1 MTKYSLLLS
10 GGGTNGV
17 VYVGVFRKLRE
28 LNISIKKLLGVS
40 IGSIFGLVYILDY
53 SDEEI
58 YNILINTD
66 FNMFKGNVKFSNLIN
81 NYGINSFNPIKE
93 WIQTLIENKGLDKNI
108 TFDNLFKITSIH
120 YQVTAANLCKNRIT
134 IFDHI
139 FTPNI
144 RVIDAIRMSCC
155 VPFIFI
161 PMKYNGDIHVDG
173 GLIDSFPIEL
183 FKEDL
188 PNVIAIKI
196 QNEHVIKK
204 DIDNIID
211 YSQNIL
217 NSLLRTR
224 SNKVDYYKDYNCIY
238 TIEIPRNNFIDFDM
252 DLEKKE
258 ALVQLG
264 YDSLHPLT

>member
-1 MTKYSLLLS
+1 MKEYSLLLS

-40 IGSIFGLVYILDY
+40 IGSIFGLVYILNY
-53 SDEEI
+53 SNEEI
-58 YNILINTD
+58 YDILINTD
-66 FNMFKGNVKFSNLIN
+66 FNMFKKNIKFSNLIN
-81 NYGINSFNPIKE
+81 NYGINSFNTIKE
-93 WIQTLIENKGLDKNI
+93 WIQTLIENKGVDKNI
-108 TFDNLFKITSIH
+108 TFDNLFKITTIH
-120 YQVTAANLCKNRIT
+120 YQVTAANLCTNQIT
-134 IFDHI
+134 IFDHVL
-139 FTPNI
+139 TPNI
-144 RVIDAIRMSCC
+144 RVTDAIRMSCC

-173 GLIDSFPIEL
+173 GLIDSFPLEL

-252 DLEKKE
+252 GLEQKE

-264 YDSLHPLT
+264 YDSLKIT